1 MRVTFHKKFT
11 KKYYACEKKI
21 RLQFKEQ
28 LARFKDDP
36 FDARLN
42 NHRLHGRLKDFYS
55 INATGDFRAVY
66 RVIDA
71 ETIEFVLFDTHGNL
85 YE

>member
-55 INATGDFRAVY
+55 INVTGDIRAVY
-66 RVIDA
+66 RTINI
-71 ETIEFVLFDTHGNL
+71 ETVEFVLFDTHSNL
-85 YE
+85 YG